1 MKTDTYLKI
10 ILTVIAVC
18 LVILT
23 LQNSNLIRPVSAGSG
38 NPASAPYALV
48 PLNADGSMDVSVKSF
63 QGELNVNIEKIGGY
77 GCYNGIP
84 VVIKNN

>member
-1 MKTDTYLKI
+1 MKTDIYLKI

-23 LQNSNLIRPVSAGSG
+23 LQNSNLIPSANAGPD
-38 NPASAPYALV
+38 NPAASPYALV
-48 PLNADGSMDVSVKSF
+48 PLNADGTMDVTVKSF
-63 QGELNVNIEKIGGY
+63 QGDLNVNIEKIGGY